1 MKGLER
7 IPLKVFKLGMRAVMH
22 RKDDAKE
29 KEQCRAHLGS
39 PHAELSCVALTQV

>member
-1 MKGLER
+1 MKR
-7 IPLKVFKLGMRAVMH
+7 IPLKFFKLGMRTVKH

-29 KEQCRAHLGS
+29 KERCRAHLAS